1 MVTLPFTQELINGR
15 GEPKTVV
22 FRRATEDDLGAVVR
36 LQDEIVEALPDKDM
50 YATSTEEEY
59 LIQLKEDVCFVAEC
73 DGEFAGFSVLIP
85 NDPDNERN
93 YGKYFDY
100 SREQLADTA
109 SFDLTMVSPKFRG
122 YGIQRDFNK
131 LRTGVA
137 VEFGAKEGLT
147 SISPDNPY
155 SYRNFLVLNFEIVE
169 ERKMYGGK
177 DRYLLRK
184 VFE

>member
-1 MVTLPFTQELINGR
+1 MVTLPFTQELMNGK
-15 GEPKTVV
+15 GEPKVVV
-22 FRRATEDDLGAVVR
+22 FRKATADDLDAVVA
-36 LQDEIVEALPDKDM
+36 LQTEIVDALPDKDL
-50 YATSTEEEY
+50 YQTSTEEEY
-59 LIQLKEDVCFVAEC
+59 KVQLEEDVCFIAEC
-73 DGEFAGFSVLIP
+73 DGEIAGFSVLIP

-93 YGKYFDY
+93 YGKYFNY

-122 YGIQRDFNK
+122 LGIQRDFNK

-137 VEFGAKEGLT
+137 VEMGAKEGLT

-177 DRYLLRK
+177 SRYLLRK
-184 VFE
+184 VF